1 MDINYT
7 RMGSNVQND
16 LRSSYRYGDNGGK
29 YPFKYSGD
37 AVRGNGRYNRFKMAE
52 TIKLLNILGLTV
64 YIMGFL
70 ANLGNLVSVT
80 LGIVGIIW
88 CVIRCLR
95 AYEEYL
101 IRKIDRMERQNGYD
115 RELKKSKEFTEQKKP
130 IK

>member
-1 MDINYT
+1 
-7 RMGSNVQND
+7 MGSNVQND
-16 LRSSYRYGDNGGK
+16 IRSSYRNGNNGGK
-29 YPFKYSGD
+29 YPFKYSGYT
-37 AVRGNGRYNRFKMAE
+37 VRGNGRYNRFKMAE
-52 TIKLLNILGLTV
+52 TIKILNILGLTV

-80 LGIVGIIW
+80 LGIIGIAWGI
-88 CVIRCLR
+88 IRCLR

-115 RELKKSKEFTEQKKP
+115 RDLKKHKEFPEQEKP

>member
-16 LRSSYRYGDNGGK
+16 LRSSYRYGNNGGK
-29 YPFKYSGD
+29 YPFKYSGH

-52 TIKLLNILGLTV
+52 TIKILNILGLTV
-64 YIMGFL
+64 YLMGIL

-80 LGIVGIIW
+80 LGIIGIAWGI
-88 CVIRCLR
+88 IRCLR

-115 RELKKSKEFTEQKKP
+115 KEYKKP
-130 IK
+130 KQIPKTNEPVE

>member
-1 MDINYT
+1 
-7 RMGSNVQND
+7 MGSNVQND
-16 LRSSYRYGDNGGK
+16 LRRSYRYGDNGGK
-29 YPFKYSGD
+29 YPFKYSGY
-37 AVRGNGRYNRFKMAE
+37 AVRGNGRHNRFKMAE

-80 LGIVGIIW
+80 LGVIGIAWGI
-88 CVIRCLR
+88 IRCLR

-101 IRKIDRMERQNGYD
+101 IRKIDRLERQNGYD
-115 RELKKSKEFTEQKKP
+115 RELKKSKEFPEQKKP